1 MYIYTHTH
9 QIVLD
14 FNFFICCM
22 YFRISFFNEFEPINP
37 KVPLKKQSE
46 DLRAGS
52 AFEPKN
58 VYDVLPVMKTS
69 LSEKV
74 SVILFGFKYKFGV
87 MSIQA
92 SSVRTSRLE
101 LFRRK
106 LF

>member
-1 MYIYTHTH
+1 
-9 QIVLD
+9 
-14 FNFFICCM
+14 M

-46 DLRAGS
+46 DIRSGS

-74 SVILFGFKYKFGV
+74 SVILFEFKFKFGNNEYSGA
-87 MSIQA
+87 MHQKKSARGTPWEAILKHLA
-92 SSVRTSRLE
+92 KFLGKR
-101 LFRRK
+101 
-106 LF
+106 